1 MKKPIYVIPTGLD
14 LDSFR
19 HENVAEAKRQEIR
32 ERYGLDDSTRVII
45 YLGRIAAEKSIDKI
59 ISGVRYIQ
67 MCIRDRHKGT
77 GYVPRYHLHCADTL
91 R

>member
-1 MKKPIYVIPTGLD
+1 MGYGVKKPIYVIPTGLD

-67 MCIRDRHKGT
+67 TSNCKVHDRRRRSFSG
-77 GYVPRYHLHCADTL
+77 
-91 R
+91 